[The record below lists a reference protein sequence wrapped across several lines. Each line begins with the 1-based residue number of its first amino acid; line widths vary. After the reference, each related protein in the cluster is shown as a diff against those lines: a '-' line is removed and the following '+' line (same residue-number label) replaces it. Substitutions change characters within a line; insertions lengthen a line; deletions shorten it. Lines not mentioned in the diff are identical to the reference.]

1 MSQNT
6 RRIFSVV
13 VFASLAVLLIAVPA
27 FSQLASGGRASSNA
41 QILGAENP
49 SKQIAVTFWLKQHDK
64 AGLDELVRQMY
75 DRNSPNYHHWL
86 TLKEYQARFAPSAAE
101 MAIVQQH
108 LAAHNLHV
116 VYTDK
121 LNHAVSARG
130 AVADVERATGVQL
143 NRALINGETHRLPSA
158 EPAIPGAAGK
168 LVYAVQ
174 GLTDF
179 KYESHARRAID
190 PDTGKPFPVVP
201 LSKISPQSGASP
213 EFKLGKAQQF
223 FNANCLGAT
232 QSHTFKGTPVGTS
245 AHYSGT
251 RYGDNINLGPPK
263 LPPCGYD
270 TPQVDTAYGLTSL
283 YADGLDGAG
292 QTVVIVDAFGSDSI
306 ATDANTFAS
315 INGLPPLNLLT
326 NFNIYYPTGYTNCGG
341 SNNSPACAGGWDIE
355 TSIDVEWSH
364 SVAPG
369 ANIALVLALN
379 DENTYLDLAVLYAID
394 SELGPVISNSWGIEE
409 ALLATQ
415 DPGEL
420 VVENLI
426 NETGAALGISVNFS
440 SGDDGDSLL
449 AYGEKTVSMP
459 ASSPYATGVG
469 GTSLFLNKDH
479 SLNVQTGWGTNLT
492 KIASPTPNP
501 PVIPPDNAPPYGF
514 YGGAGGGTSGVW
526 PLPSYQASLGGS
538 FRLVP
543 DIAMVAD
550 PYTGGEIIDTE
561 PIGPGGAEEQFITVY
576 GGTSLAC
583 PMFSGIWAI
592 ANQAAGTLLGQAAP
606 ILYGLPAGAIT
617 DIVAVNGPD
626 NVSGFTKTPHTPA
639 VNYTPDE
646 LAAPLGNTTEFMST
660 LYNSAISTSWYVLT
674 FGTDT
679 SLTTGPGW
687 DNVTGLGT
695 PNGASFIAAV
705 VAAAP

>member
-1 MSQNT
+1 
-6 RRIFSVV
+6 
-13 VFASLAVLLIAVPA
+13 AVPA

-143 NRALINGETHRLPSA
+143 NRALINGETHRLPSG

-190 PDTGKPFPVVP
+190 PDTGKPFPVTP
-201 LSKISPQSGASP
+201 LSKISPLSGASP
-213 EFKLGKAQQF
+213 EFKLGKDQQF

-232 QSHTFKGTPVGTS
+232 QSHTFKTTPGAPS
-245 AHYSGT
+245 AHYTGT

-283 YADGLDGAG
+283 YAGGLDGAG

-315 INGLPPLNLLT
+315 INGLPPLDLLT

-341 SNNSPACAGGWDIE
+341 NTCGWDTE
-355 TSIDVEWSH
+355 TSLDVEWSH
-364 SVAPG
+364 SFAPV

-379 DENTYLDLAVLYAID
+379 NDNDNLDLAVLYAID
-394 SELGPVISNSWGIEE
+394 NQLGSVISNSYGIEE
-409 ALLATQ
+409 ALLVAQ

-426 NETGAALGISVNFS
+426 NEAGAALGISVNFS
-440 SGDDGDSLL
+440 SGDDGDFLL
-449 AYGEKTVSMP
+449 AYGATTVGMP
-459 ASSPYATGVG
+459 ASSPYATAVG

-479 SLNVQTGWGTNLT
+479 SINVQTGWGTHIT

-501 PVIPPDNAPPYGF
+501 PKIPPLFEGFIYGS
-514 YGGAGGGTSGVW
+514 GGGTSAVW
-526 PLPSYQASLGGS
+526 PLPSYQGSLGGS
-538 FRLVP
+538 WRLVP
-543 DIAMVAD
+543 DIAMVGD
-550 PYTGGEIIDTE
+550 PYTGVEIIDTE
-561 PIGPGGAEEQFITVY
+561 PIGPGGAQEQFIAVY
-576 GGTSLAC
+576 GGTSLSC
-583 PMFSGIWAI
+583 PTFSGIWAI

-617 DIVAVNGPD
+617 DIVAVSGPD
-626 NVSGFTKTPHTPA
+626 NVSGFTKTPPTPP
-639 VNYTPDE
+639 VNYTSDE
-646 LAAPLGNTTEFMST
+646 LAAPLENTTEFVSA
-660 LYNSAISTSWYVLT
+660 LYNSPFSTSWFVLG
-674 FGTDT
+674 FGLDS
-679 SLTTGPGW
+679 SLTTGQGW

-695 PNGASFIAAV
+695 PNGASFVAAV